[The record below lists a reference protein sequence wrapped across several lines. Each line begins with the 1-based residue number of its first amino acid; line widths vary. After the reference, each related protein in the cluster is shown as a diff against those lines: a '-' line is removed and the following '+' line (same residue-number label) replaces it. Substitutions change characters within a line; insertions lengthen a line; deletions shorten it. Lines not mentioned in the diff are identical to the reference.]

1 MMRRWTTGPMLFAA
15 FAGGGVC
22 ASPLGAAT
30 LNNVKFDLKRGTVK
44 AAPHD
49 SHGFGLRMIFERDD
63 WEPVFPDEARFN
75 RSVMASTA
83 ATSRAIAISTP
94 RGAPISLEIEA
105 LAGHRSFN
113 TMRTRRSILGWSWT
127 PSGNVLGVGMTGTY
141 GVQIAKAWRFTPF
154 VSLDY
159 NRIDS
164 ARYVDATSPNPYV
177 TDNADTGLTGTVGAV
192 VSHRFGTENR
202 FRALAF
208 GSVVAATSTGG
219 RPREFGSFG
228 TRFVRAIGDSA
239 IKATWEEVG
248 LGLDYRLTPRA
259 LLNGAVIHTLGRQDG
274 ETMAAKLG
282 LRIVL

>member
-1 MMRRWTTGPMLFAA
+1 MLFSA
-15 FAGGGVC
+15 FAGGSVC
-22 ASPLGAAT
+22 ASPLTAAT
-30 LNNVKFDLKRGTVK
+30 LNSVKFDLKRGTAK

-49 SHGFGLRMIFERDD
+49 ARGFGLQMIFEGDD
-63 WEPVFPDEARFN
+63 WEPVFPDETRFN
-75 RSVMASTA
+75 RSVLTSTA
-83 ATSRAIAISTP
+83 ATSRAVVISTP
-94 RGAPISLEIEA
+94 RGAPIGLDIQA

-113 TMRTRRSILGWSWT
+113 TMRIRRSTLGWSWT

-141 GVQIAKAWRFTPF
+141 GVRIAKAWRFTPF

-164 ARYVDATSPNPYV
+164 ARYIDAASPNPYV
-177 TDNADTGLTGTVGAV
+177 TDNADTGLTGTVGAAL
-192 VSHRFGTENR
+192 SHRFGAESR

-219 RPREFGSFG
+219 PPREFGSFG
-228 TRFVRAIGDSA
+228 TRFVRAISDSG

-248 LGLDYRLTPRA
+248 VGLDYRLTPRA
-259 LLNGAVIHTLGRQDG
+259 LLNGALIQTVDRQDG
-274 ETMAAKLG
+274 ETTAAKLG